1 MEIIMVNI
9 LQKQV
14 LFIIVLL
21 YSLVTCRY
29 AYSAAEF
36 SHIVF
41 AVAVMVL
48 NVLFCR
54 LNALLQSLT
63 YKLRVYSCIGFA
75 NLLKSRMRCD
85 KAECWKHACQALVA
99 TLL

>member
-41 AVAVMVL
+41 D
-48 NVLFCR
+48 CCC
-54 LNALLQSLT
+54 S
-63 YKLRVYSCIGFA
+63 YG
-75 NLLKSRMRCD
+75 
-85 KAECWKHACQALVA
+85 AECS
-99 TLL
+99 LL